1 MDSLD
6 KVSVIIPTYN
16 RFSYLLNAIN
26 SIKKQTYSNIE
37 IIVVNDCST
46 QKEYY
51 EHDWSHIKI
60 IHLEKNTR
68 ELFGFACAAYVR
80 NQGIETAT
88 GKYVAFCDDDDS
100 WLPKKLELQLKA
112 IKKTG
117 CKMSSTDGFVG
128 YGVYNNK
135 ISYKKYNAENCYNTL
150 QNIYRCR
157 GSLLLDNG
165 FPEIWS
171 LDFLKIHNCMI
182 CSSVIIEK
190 DVLDKINNFK
200 IMPPP
205 GEDYDCWLRSLEFTN
220 SVYISDACFYY
231 DDGHGDGR
239 NY

>member
-26 SIKKQTYSNIE
+26 SVKSQSHSNIE
-37 IIVVNDCST
+37 IVVVNDCSS
-46 QKEYY
+46 QREYY
-51 EHDWSHIKI
+51 NHDWSDIKI
-60 IHLEKNTR
+60 IHLEKNSR

-80 NQGIETAT
+80 NKGIEAST
-88 GKYVAFCDDDDS
+88 GKFIAFCDDDDI
-100 WLPKKLELQLKA
+100 WLPKKLELQLNAMKKA
-112 IKKTG
+112 G

-128 YGVYNNK
+128 HGVYNNN
-135 ISYKKYNAENCYNTL
+135 IAYKKYNSENCYNTL
-150 QNIYRCR
+150 QNIYRSR
-157 GSLLLDNG
+157 GSSLLENG

-190 DVLDKINNFK
+190 VILDKINNFK

-205 GEDYDCWLRSLEFTN
+205 GEDYDCWLRALEFTN
-220 SVYISDACFYY
+220 SVYVSDACFYY